1 METTKQI
8 TGVKVIMNIAKP
20 IIVFQLAGH
29 ADVARNPKQALTDLQ
44 NSGRALGITGT
55 NDPRFVDELHNCVGA
70 TLSGDLKPFKAGDE
84 YVISEGHPALTD
96 RNHPLFGKVQLGDKQ
111 RAETDGVWVEGF
123 LSIPQTLMER
133 QLKANASAYAN
144 VMMQFMGFGA
154 PVANVAATP
163 ASETFVPEAE
173 QPEKELA
180 TAAIGNKATKP
191 AGN

>member
-44 NSGRALGITGT
+44 NSGRALGIAST
-55 NDPRFVDELHNCVGA
+55 NDPRFVEEIHNCVGA
-70 TLSGDLKPFKAGDE
+70 LLSGDLRAFKAGDE
-84 YVISEGHPALTD
+84 YTIGEGHPALTD
-96 RNHPLFGKVQLGDKQ
+96 RTHPLFGKVNLGDKQ
-111 RAETDGVWVEGF
+111 RAEADGVWVEGF
-123 LSIPQTLMER
+123 LSIPKTDAEKLRGMIASETGRLM
-133 QLKANASAYAN
+133 A
-144 VMMQFMGFGA
+144 QFMGFGT

>member
-29 ADVARNPKQALTDLQ
+29 PDVARNPKQALTDLQ
-44 NSGRALGITGT
+44 NSGRALGITST
-55 NDPRFVDELHNCVGA
+55 SDPRFVKEVHGCVGA
-70 TLSGDLKPFKAGDE
+70 TLSGDLRVFKAGDE
-84 YVISEGHPALTD
+84 YTIGEGHPAIVD
-96 RNHPLFGKVQLGDKQ
+96 RNHPQFGKVNLGDKL
-111 RAETDGVWVEGF
+111 RAEADGVWVEGF

-133 QLKANASAYAN
+133 QLEANAGAYAS
-144 VMMQFMGFGA
+144 VMMAFMGFGA

-173 QPEKELA
+173 QPDKELA
-180 TAAIGNKATKP
+180 AAAIGNKATPEKK
-191 AGN
+191 